1 MCTGF
6 ELAAIAAVA
15 GGAQYAAEKKA
26 NNNLSDA
33 THRIL
38 SDTNSKT
45 AALQAVREAEQAKQG
60 KLQDEANQ
68 LFGQTVEGFSS
79 EKQKRQIEEETAKQT
94 QSLQLAPEFIES
106 AGPLNTSANA
116 PAVVRDAI
124 EKRLNKSFEKADA
137 NANAMGALQGFDA
150 STFLNS
156 LALNKVAQDQATKG
170 TLAQSMGRVA
180 EGADRTRAIQ
190 NEIGQ
195 NLIDMKTAQNKSGGI
210 RQAGAIAST
219 VKNAALFA
227 ALTGGLGSTGN
238 TGAIGTEKVA
248 APGSFGSYGP
258 QPANTRMFGGLF

>member
-1 MCTGF
+1 MCTGL

-15 GGAQYAAEKKA
+15 GGTQYAMEKKA

-45 AALQAVREAEQAKQG
+45 AALQAVREAEQAKQN

-94 QSLQLAPEFIES
+94 QSLQLAPEFVQ
-106 AGPLNTSANA
+106 AAAPVGMGNNA

-124 EKRLNKSFEKADA
+124 DKRLSESFDKADK
-137 NANAMGALQGFDA
+137 NAAAMGALQGFDA
-150 STFLNS
+150 SSFLNN
-156 LALNKVAQDQATKG
+156 LALSKVAQDQATKG

-195 NLIDMKTAQNKSGGI
+195 NLIDLKTQQNKSGGI
-210 RQAGAIAST
+210 RQAGAVAST

-227 ALTGGLGSTGN
+227 ALTGGLGASGN